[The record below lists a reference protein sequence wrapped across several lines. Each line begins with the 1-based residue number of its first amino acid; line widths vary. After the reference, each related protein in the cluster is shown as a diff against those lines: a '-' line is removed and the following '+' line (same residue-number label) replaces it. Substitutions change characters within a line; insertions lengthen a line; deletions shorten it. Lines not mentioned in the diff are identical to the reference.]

1 MPSNQSFEIR
11 IMYKIT
17 IILIIYESNY
27 HIWKDSNCSYTVY
40 IHDILLNRLQAIPA
54 SRLINYILLI
64 INRTW
69 TYCLFPLFFT
79 CDDY

>member
-1 MPSNQSFEIR
+1 MSSNQSFEIR

-40 IHDILLNRLQAIPA
+40 MM
-54 SRLINYILLI
+54 
-64 INRTW
+64 
-69 TYCLFPLFFT
+69 LF
-79 CDDY
+79 Y

>member
-1 MPSNQSFEIR
+1 MVLNTLCITFIIYLTNTHVIYNIGIYLSLLLFIHVKMPSNQSFEIR

-40 IHDILLNRLQAIPA
+40 MMF
-54 SRLINYILLI
+54 Y
-64 INRTW
+64 
-69 TYCLFPLFFT
+69 
-79 CDDY
+79 